1 MDTKSSKVKNDQPI
15 SQSKQAKLHREGNA
29 GAEF

>member
-1 MDTKSSKVKNDQPI
+1 MKNSKVKNGQPI
-15 SQSKQAKLHREGNA
+15 SQSKEAKLHREGNA